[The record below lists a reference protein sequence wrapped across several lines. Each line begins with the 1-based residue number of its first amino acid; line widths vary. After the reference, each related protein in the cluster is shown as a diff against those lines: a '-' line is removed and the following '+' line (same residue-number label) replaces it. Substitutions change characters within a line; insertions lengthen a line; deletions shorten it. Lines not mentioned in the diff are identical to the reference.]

1 MRVPALRCAAPSPLT
16 PASPPQEDAKDIL
29 LASLNAADPRV
40 GINQAVRAVS
50 ALSSLSHPS
59 HPSGARE
66 CAPAPALN
74 PLSAAQVSLSA
85 DGSVLNVF
93 ETAYTLSDYD
103 DVVVVGAGKASAQM
117 AEAVLDILGER
128 VTKGHVVTK
137 YEHTNA
143 AKTGPVTVTES
154 GHPVPDEPG
163 VEGGRKVMALAEAAD
178 ERTLFIACMSGGG
191 SALLG
196 QPAEGLTLEDMQETN
211 ERLLE
216 SGADITLMNTV
227 RKHLSAVKGGQ
238 LAMAAAPATIVSLV
252 LSDVIGDPLDSI
264 ASGPTVPDTS
274 TFADCWRIVEDF
286 KLEGKLPPAAEARL
300 KAGLA
305 GEIAETPKPGEAVF
319 EKTQT
324 VVVGNNALAVEM
336 AEERARALGYTT
348 LVLSTL
354 VEGEAREVA
363 KVMSA
368 IAKEVPLSGRPVPP
382 PCCII
387 IGGET
392 TVTLRGA
399 GKGGRN
405 QEIAMAAAREI
416 AGYKGLAILSAGT
429 DGTDGPTDAAGA
441 VVDGGTI
448 ARAEAKG
455 IEVNDYMES
464 NDAYNFFKAL
474 GDGLLITGPTG
485 TNVADVA
492 FLLVGEQA

>member
-1 MRVPALRCAAPSPLT
+1 M
-16 PASPPQEDAKDIL
+16 
-29 LASLNAADPRV
+29 
-40 GINQAVRAVS
+40 
-50 ALSSLSHPS
+50 
-59 HPSGARE
+59 
-66 CAPAPALN
+66 PAPALT

-93 ETAYTLSDYD
+93 ETAYPLSDYD

-191 SALLG
+191 SALLV

-319 EKTQT
+319 EKT
-324 VVVGNNALAVEM
+324 ALALV
-336 AEERARALGYTT
+336 AR
-348 LVLSTL
+348 
-354 VEGEAREVA
+354 
-363 KVMSA
+363 
-368 IAKEVPLSGRPVPP
+368 
-382 PCCII
+382 
-387 IGGET
+387 
-392 TVTLRGA
+392 
-399 GKGGRN
+399 
-405 QEIAMAAAREI
+405 
-416 AGYKGLAILSAGT
+416 
-429 DGTDGPTDAAGA
+429 
-441 VVDGGTI
+441 
-448 ARAEAKG
+448 
-455 IEVNDYMES
+455 
-464 NDAYNFFKAL
+464 
-474 GDGLLITGPTG
+474 
-485 TNVADVA
+485 
-492 FLLVGEQA
+492 